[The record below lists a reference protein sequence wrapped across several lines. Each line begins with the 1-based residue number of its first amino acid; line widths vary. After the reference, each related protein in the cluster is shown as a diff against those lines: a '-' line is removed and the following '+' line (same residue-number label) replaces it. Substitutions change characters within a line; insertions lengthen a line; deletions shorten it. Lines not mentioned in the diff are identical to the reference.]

1 MEHFLVPSFFLCLS
15 FAGTAYVFGDEI
27 TAHARSFGFWVLHQ
41 IAASRSVIDASGIAK
56 LQEVTLLDGAVT
68 PREISNLIFEEDLAW
83 DVTDEAREIIALKGA
98 RATLGGVSVVG
109 YWEALCGAR
118 GTNSVFTKPD
128 RPGRIEVRYLDS
140 LGEERRR
147 VLFPDETTTLPPFR
161 PASFKHSLVHCNVLL
176 EHEKPPARPVAAA
189 SVSASAKPSLFSWAE
204 EVQRVDDD
212 CAVMQDI
219 APKGIGEA
227 AQSVVRRWGNFQ
239 QREEPYVVRDVI
251 KDIPELNSALNEHT
265 APGKNFRLTLNLLYT
280 NLQWSQIRYSF
291 EWPRA
296 IPWEELAG
304 ELSDRAD

>member
-1 MEHFLVPSFFLCLS
+1 
-15 FAGTAYVFGDEI
+15 
-27 TAHARSFGFWVLHQ
+27 
-41 IAASRSVIDASGIAK
+41 
-56 LQEVTLLDGAVT
+56 
-68 PREISNLIFEEDLAW
+68 
-83 DVTDEAREIIALKGA
+83 
-98 RATLGGVSVVG
+98 
-109 YWEALCGAR
+109 
-118 GTNSVFTKPD
+118 
-128 RPGRIEVRYLDS
+128 
-140 LGEERRR
+140 
-147 VLFPDETTTLPPFR
+147 
-161 PASFKHSLVHCNVLL
+161 
-176 EHEKPPARPVAAA
+176 
-189 SVSASAKPSLFSWAE
+189 
-204 EVQRVDDD
+204 
-212 CAVMQDI
+212 MQDI